1 MIDLN
6 FRKVFRVLF
15 FLACLSFV
23 LWQCYLLL
31 GKFLERP
38 RSTSV
43 GFDNAKNWPMPKFVI
58 CPTVKDDVLEQCG
71 VQTQPPTTN
80 DPPLVIVM

>member
-6 FRKVFRVLF
+6 FRKVFKVIF
-15 FLACLSFV
+15 FLSCLSFV
-23 LWQCYLLL
+23 LWQCYLLM

-43 GFDNAKNWPMPKFVI
+43 GFDRAKNWPMPKFVM
-58 CPTVKDDVLEQCG
+58 CPPIKSDVLEQCDLMG
-71 VQTQPPTTN
+71 FDNPMS
-80 DPPLVIVM
+80 L